1 MFCLVNSF
9 YPLLDL
15 VSKINCLYIIP
26 LFCILVLIFPNI
38 FWFVFTV
45 VLVIICTSTFFSSL
59 VSSEETPLLCLLF
72 HKIPKAYEEHKVL
85 HAATGQAR
93 LYKYNLLSLP
103 IIIIMIHFAS
113 AEFHVLIADV
123 ASAWH
128 LMSDERIC
136 ISTE

>member
-1 MFCLVNSF
+1 MFRKQ
-9 YPLLDL
+9 LLSAVGL
-15 VSKINCLYIIP
+15 GKINCYIIP
-26 LFCILVLIFPNI
+26 LFCILVLIFHNI
-38 FWFVFTV
+38 FWFVFIV
-45 VLVIICTSTFFSSL
+45 VLVIICTSKCFASL
-59 VSSEETPLLCLLF
+59 VSSEETSLLCLLL

-93 LYKYNLLSLP
+93 LSKYNLLSLP
-103 IIIIMIHFAS
+103 TIILMIHFAS
-113 AEFHVLIADV
+113 AEFHVLVADV